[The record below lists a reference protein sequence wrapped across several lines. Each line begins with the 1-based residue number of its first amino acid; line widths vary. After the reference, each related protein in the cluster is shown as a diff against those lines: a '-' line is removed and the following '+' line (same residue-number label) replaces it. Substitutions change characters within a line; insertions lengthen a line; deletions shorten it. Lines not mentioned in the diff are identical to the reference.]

1 MANSNNDKHI
11 KPWQYSVSSVIFQH
25 YWRVSHLSNLVG
37 SQSVT
42 FHCPLETS
50 AVICAACSVFAGVL
64 SIYTLFTVFWSR
76 GALSS
81 LCCHFLEMTPSRW
94 FHETLTSNKNSLVNS
109 HSRCSPVQP
118 CQLRPS
124 AVHDKAACSAIPAW
138 EAHTQPSIK
147 SVCVCVCM
155 WNTTR
160 FLSISCW
167 KQSFTAVGGFSS

>member
-42 FHCPLETS
+42 FHCPLEQHLLS
-50 AVICAACSVFAGVL
+50 SVPLAVCLLA
-64 SIYTLFTVFWSR
+64 YRLFTCVFWSR
-76 GALSS
+76 AALSS
-81 LCCHFLEMTPSRW
+81 LRRHFLLRKWPSRW
-94 FHETLTSNKNSLVNS
+94 FRGTLTSNKNSLVNS
-109 HSRCSPVQP
+109 HSKCPPEQP

-147 SVCVCVCM
+147 SVCVCVRM

-167 KQSFTAVGGFSS
+167 KQSFTAVGGFSG